1 MILAGD
7 IGGTKS
13 VLALYREGDPPGRPY
28 RMQKYAST
36 EYAGLEP
43 IIADFL
49 GSAGGKPDRAAF
61 GVAGPVVGRR
71 VEATNLPW
79 TVDAG
84 SLESCFGIP
93 RVELLN
99 DLQATAAAVPHLEAH
114 DRCTLHTGAAHPE
127 GVVAVVAPGTG
138 LGIAFLVATGSGYRA
153 FPTEGGHM
161 SFGPCTDV
169 ESDLLSFLRQ
179 RFGHVSYERIASGS
193 GLPNIYDFLLQ
204 TGRFDQPTWL
214 RESLAT
220 AADRTPVIVE
230 AALEERAEI
239 CAASLDLFVR
249 VLGGVVGSAALLL
262 MSTGGIYLGGGMP
275 PRILPRLRQPD
286 FLAALHGKGRFRAL
300 LERMPVHV
308 VLDADAAL
316 HGAAWHAR
324 RAAE

>member
-7 IGGTKS
+7 IGGTKT
-13 VLALYREGDPPGRPY
+13 VLALYREGDPPGQPY
-28 RMQKYAST
+28 RMQKYASA
-36 EYAGLEP
+36 EYAGFEP

-84 SLESCFGIP
+84 SIESGFGIP
-93 RVELLN
+93 RVDVLN
-99 DLQATAAAVPHLEAH
+99 DLQATAAAVPHLGAH
-114 DRCTLHTGAAHPE
+114 DRLTLRAGTVDPE

-138 LGIAFLVATGSGYRA
+138 LGIAFLIPTESGYRA

-161 SFGPCTDV
+161 SFGPCTEV
-169 ESDLLSFLRQ
+169 ESDLLRFLRQ

-193 GLPNIYDFLLQ
+193 GLPNIFDFLLQ
-204 TGRFDQPTWL
+204 TGGFDQPAWL

-220 AADRTPVIVE
+220 VADRTPVIVE

-239 CAASLDLFVR
+239 CTATLDLFVR
-249 VLGGVVGSAALLL
+249 VLGGAVGSAALLL

-275 PRILPRLRQPD
+275 PRILTRLQQAD
-286 FLAALHGKGRFRAL
+286 FLAAIHAKGRFRAL

-316 HGAAWHAR
+316 HGAFWHAR
-324 RAAE
+324 DRAI